1 MSERVAFTPQE
12 RRVSLSL
19 ASVYGLRMLGLFLV
33 LPVLAV
39 GARDLPGGHDAAL
52 IGLAMGIYGLTQ
64 AFLQIPFGTASD
76 RWGRKPVIVFGL
88 LVFAGGSMLA
98 AVAQDLYWL
107 IFARALQGAGA
118 ISAAVSAYLAD
129 LTREEVRARAM
140 ALVGASIGLSF
151 AASLVVAPPIF
162 GFAGLPGIF
171 SLTGV
176 LALFAALAVWRMPDS
191 PAVKVNADP
200 DSAPRNWQSLVRDS
214 QLGRLNLGIFC
225 LMAIQMAMF
234 VAIPSALDALGL
246 RLADHWMVY
255 LPMLVLAFVSI
266 IPAIFWAERH
276 GRFRP
281 VFLAAIA
288 FLVLTMVIFLSADTV
303 FIVWLVGIWAFF
315 AGFNLLEALLP
326 SWVSRVAPSAQRG
339 LALGIYN
346 TSQSLGLFLGGL
358 VGGLAVRAYGVEG
371 VFVACIVVLLFWGMM
386 SVGLREIGRRSSQG
400 KSGVSATAVTPAT
413 AGSPPIDR

>member
-33 LPVLAV
+33 LPVLAL
-39 GARDLPGGHDAAL
+39 GARDLPGGDNAAL

-64 AFLQIPFGTASD
+64 AFLQIPFGVASD
-76 RWGRKPVIVFGL
+76 RWGRKPVIIFGL
-88 LVFAGGSMLA
+88 LVFAAGSVLA
-98 AVAQDLYWL
+98 AVAQDVYWL

-151 AASLVVAPPIF
+151 AISLVAAPPIF
-162 GFAGLPGIF
+162 GLAGLAGLF
-171 SLTGV
+171 SLTGI
-176 LALFAALAVWRMPDS
+176 LAFLAAFAVWRMPDP
-191 PAVKVNADP
+191 PALRPGAAQ
-200 DSAPRNWQSLVRDS
+200 DSVARNWQSLARDS
-214 QLGRLNLGIFC
+214 QLARLNLGIFC
-225 LMAIQMAMF
+225 LMALQTAMF
-234 VAIPSALDALGL
+234 VAIPFALDALGL
-246 RLADHWMVY
+246 ALADHWMVY
-255 LPMLVLAFVSI
+255 LPLLALAFLSI
-266 IPAIFWAERH
+266 VPAIFWAEKV

-281 VFLAAIA
+281 VFLGAII
-288 FLVLTMVIFLSADTV
+288 FLFLTMLLFLSAGVTLW
-303 FIVWLVGIWAFF
+303 IWLVGIWGFF
-315 AGFNLLEALLP
+315 TGFNLLEALLP

-358 VGGLAVRAYGVEG
+358 VGGLSVRAYGVDG
-371 VFVACIVVLLFWGMM
+371 IFIASAVLLVFWGIMAT
-386 SVGLREIGRRSSQG
+386 GLREIGRRIPSVSSG
-400 KSGVSATAVTPAT
+400 PVTAT
-413 AGSPPIDR
+413 GSPPIDR

>member
-39 GARDLPGGHDAAL
+39 GARDLPGGQDAAL

-64 AFLQIPFGTASD
+64 AFLQIPFGLASD

-88 LVFAGGSMLA
+88 FVFALGSFLA
-98 AVAQDLYWL
+98 AVAPNLPVL
-107 IFARALQGAGA
+107 ILARALQGAGA
-118 ISAAVSAYLAD
+118 ISAAVSAFLAD

-151 AASLVVAPPIF
+151 ALSLVIAPPIF
-162 GFAGLPGIF
+162 GLAGLSGLF
-171 SLTGV
+171 VLTGV
-176 LALFAALAVWRMPDS
+176 LAVMAAAAVWRMPDPPRVS
-191 PAVKVNADP
+191 DDEDHDDPAGRIGWRMLA
-200 DSAPRNWQSLVRDS
+200 QDS

-225 LMAIQMAMF
+225 LMAIQTAMF
-234 VAIPSALDALGL
+234 VAIPSALDALGMP
-246 RLADHWMVY
+246 LADHWQVY
-255 LPMLVLAFVSI
+255 LPLLALAFVSI
-266 IPAIFWAERH
+266 IPAIFWAEKY

-281 VFLAAIA
+281 VFLGAIGFLGLAMAIFVAAGNHFA
-288 FLVLTMVIFLSADTV
+288 
-303 FIVWLVGIWAFF
+303 VWLVAIWAFF

-326 SWVSRVAPSAQRG
+326 SWVSRVAPRSARG

-358 VGGLAVRAYGVEG
+358 LGGLALRSFGVNG
-371 VFVACIVVLLFWGMM
+371 IFFVCAALLVFWGMM
-386 SVGLREIGRRSSQG
+386 ATGLREIGRR
-400 KSGVSATAVTPAT
+400 VAPAPLITPA
-413 AGSPPIDR
+413 APPIDR

>member
-39 GARDLPGGHDAAL
+39 GARDLPGGQEAAL

-64 AFLQIPFGTASD
+64 ACLQIPFGLASD
-76 RWGRKPVIVFGL
+76 RWGRKPVIIFGL
-88 LVFAGGSMLA
+88 VVFALGSFLA
-98 AVAQDLYWL
+98 AVAPNLPVL
-107 IFARALQGAGA
+107 ILARALQGAGA
-118 ISAAVSAYLAD
+118 ISAAVSAFLAD

-151 AASLVVAPPIF
+151 ALSLVIAPPIF
-162 GFAGLPGIF
+162 GIAGLTGLF
-171 SLTGV
+171 VLTGV
-176 LALFAALAVWRMPDS
+176 LAVMAAIAVWRMPDPPRVS
-191 PAVKVNADP
+191 EDQGQAGQ
-200 DSAPRNWQSLVRDS
+200 SARVGWRVLAQDS

-225 LMAIQMAMF
+225 LMAIQTAMF
-234 VAIPSALDALGL
+234 VAIPSALDALGMP
-246 RLADHWMVY
+246 LADHWQVY
-255 LPMLVLAFVSI
+255 LPLLALAFVSI
-266 IPAIFWAERH
+266 VPAIFWAEKY

-281 VFLAAIA
+281 VFLGAIA
-288 FLVLTMVIFLSADTV
+288 FLLLAMAIFMVAGGHFT
-303 FIVWLVGIWAFF
+303 VWLVAIWAFF

-326 SWVSRVAPSAQRG
+326 SWVSRVAPRSARG

-358 VGGLAVRAYGVEG
+358 LGGLALRSFGVHG
-371 VFVACIVVLLFWGMM
+371 IFFVCAVLLVFWGMM
-386 SVGLREIGRRSSQG
+386 ATGLREIGRR
-400 KSGVSATAVTPAT
+400 VAPAPLITPA
-413 AGSPPIDR
+413 APPIDR

>member
-1 MSERVAFTPQE
+1 MSDRVAFTPQE

-33 LPVLAV
+33 LPVLAL
-39 GARDLPGGHDAAL
+39 GARDLPGGQDAAL

-64 AFLQIPFGTASD
+64 AFLQIPFGVASD

-88 LVFAGGSMLA
+88 LVFAGGSLLA

-118 ISAAVSAYLAD
+118 VSAAVSAFLAD

-151 AASLVVAPPIF
+151 AVSLVIAPPIF
-162 GFAGLPGIF
+162 GLAGLAGLF
-171 SLTGV
+171 SLTGI
-176 LALFAALAVWRMPDS
+176 LAFLAAFAVWRMPDPPASS
-191 PAVKVNADP
+191 PLSVQ
-200 DSAPRNWQSLVRDS
+200 APALRNWQSLMRDS
-214 QLGRLNLGIFC
+214 QLARLNLGIFC
-225 LMAIQMAMF
+225 LMAIQTAMF
-234 VAIPSALDALGL
+234 VAIPFALDGLGMA
-246 RLADHWMVY
+246 LADHWMVY
-255 LPMLVLAFVSI
+255 LPLLALAFLSI
-266 IPAIFWAERH
+266 VPAIFWAERR

-281 VFLAAIA
+281 VFLGAIA
-288 FLVLTMVIFLSADTV
+288 FLLVTMGIFLSAGAV
-303 FIVWLVGIWAFF
+303 FWLWLLGIWAFF

-326 SWVSRVAPSAQRG
+326 SWVSRVAPAAQRG

-358 VGGLAVRAYGVEG
+358 VGGLAVRSYGVDG
-371 VFVACIVVLLFWGMM
+371 IFVACAAVLFFWGMM
-386 SVGLREIGRRSSQG
+386 AMGLREIGRRSPL
-400 KSGVSATAVTPAT
+400 VSAGPMAAT
-413 AGSPPIDR
+413 GSPPIDR